1 MWYEKSTY
9 CNGSEKGFKII
20 VEDEI
25 LCEFEIREEL
35 RMNIDLQPVTIENW
49 YACTQLKVKPEQ
61 LALFPAS
68 VVYWIAESKYASD
81 FELRAI
87 YSESLL
93 VGFLVFCTE
102 PDPDNNYWIPALM
115 IDEKHQGKGYGKAA
129 LKTLIQLMS
138 KDNSNGTRIMIG
150 HRPDN
155 RIAGT
160 LYESLGFI
168 QVSRELIDGEI
179 VRLLQIGRA

>member
-1 MWYEKSTY
+1 M
-9 CNGSEKGFKII
+9 
-20 VEDEI
+20 
-25 LCEFEIREEL
+25 
-35 RMNIDLQPVTIENW
+35 
-49 YACTQLKVKPEQ
+49 
-61 LALFPAS
+61 
-68 VVYWIAESKYASD
+68 
-81 FELRAI
+81 

-93 VGFLVFCTE
+93 VGFLVFCTK

-138 KDNSNGTRIMIG
+138 KGNSNGTRIMIG

-155 RIAGT
+155 QIAGT
-160 LYESLGFI
+160 LYESLGFM

-179 VRLLQIGRA
+179 IRLFQIGQA